1 VTYFQTTLKK
11 DSMKSLLTSASMI
24 TVGVFVFFACQKSS
38 IPPKEGFRDCYTCK
52 QDEFYGLTVDEFM
65 EGVAR
70 YKNTHANLVNA
81 DPYMMSNKLE
91 ASRSCWYSID
101 TLKKFIC
108 LIEQYSKKVDVKPE
122 DLGIRF
128 YYAVYPSTGPV
139 LNGSN
144 YKSLH
149 TLFMVPTVTGAD
161 SIPVDFDPRYSAGV
175 RDGGKED
182 AQDTGKRDTK
192 QSPKD
197 PKAKYYTI
205 TQLDKNVKLLMLE
218 SETAASATT
227 TSMAKNQGQLC
238 PPTCNGST
246 SNTLQQADASHP
258 GVKYN

>member
-1 VTYFQTTLKK
+1 
-11 DSMKSLLTSASMI
+11 MKSLLTSASMI
-24 TVGVFVFFACQKSS
+24 TFGVFVFFACQKSS
-38 IPPKEGFRDCYTCK
+38 LPPKEGFRDCYTCK

-70 YKNTHANLVNA
+70 YKNTHAKLVNA
-81 DPYMMSNKLE
+81 DPYMQSNKLE

-175 RDGGKED
+175 REGGKD
-182 AQDTGKRDTK
+182 ATQDSGKQDSK
-192 QSPKD
+192 QSTDNPKYR
-197 PKAKYYTI
+197 YYTI

-227 TSMAKNQGQLC
+227 TGMAKNQGQLC
-238 PPTCNGST
+238 PPTCNGSS

-258 GVKYN
+258 AVGYN

>member
-81 DPYMMSNKLE
+81 DPYM
-91 ASRSCWYSID
+91 
-101 TLKKFIC
+101 
-108 LIEQYSKKVDVKPE
+108 KKVDVKPE

-197 PKAKYYTI
+197 TKAKYYTI